1 VRTKQKEEVIGC
13 STEEIDGGAIEITEE
28 VIGRRGKE
36 ERARR

>member
-13 STEEIDGGAIEITEE
+13 STEEIDGGAIEIAEE